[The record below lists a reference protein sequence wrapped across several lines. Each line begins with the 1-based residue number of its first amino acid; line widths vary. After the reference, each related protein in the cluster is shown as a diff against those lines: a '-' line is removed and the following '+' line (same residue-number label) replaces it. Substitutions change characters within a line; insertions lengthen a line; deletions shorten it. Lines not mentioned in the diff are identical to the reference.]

1 MQTKLFMQVEFILSL
16 LFVAVAVA
24 KHITERL
31 LLSNM
36 HQPIT
41 ISFHSPFHT
50 SFLQF
55 LLVVSHIHLHSY
67 FLENISRRYFMLSK
81 VDRVH

>member
-1 MQTKLFMQVEFILSL
+1 MQTKLFMHLEFILSL

-24 KHITERL
+24 KHIAERL

-50 SFLQF
+50 SFYSSF
-55 LLVVSHIHLHSY
+55 WWFHIYTYTHT
-67 FLENISRRYFMLSK
+67 F
-81 VDRVH
+81 